1 MRHCALRSI
10 SVVTRRAVAD
20 APGRRAAG
28 LVGARRSPQALHSPP
43 PVQHARDRRGL
54 SQRRAHMHV
63 QATKRQMAAQTGV
76 GGRSRTCDAGRA
88 KLRRRECR
96 LEQLGGWRARR
107 GLERVPAALVLY
119 YHHRVHPG
127 GVGEAGRSLLARARV
142 CTLAA
147 AVQGGGGGRACVPAG
162 ACRGWRVGWG
172 TLLEPARPNAS
183 AGPGTG
189 AAARRS
195 AAECRGVWRGGLRAP
210 CGGPSPA
217 AMFGMLEAG
226 ASGGCATP
234 RTRAATRGAAHVLRA
249 LRRGGGGGKAA
260 WADSH
265 ESAQGAR
272 EAGADADVRGAR
284 ECPPAPRGAHRAPL
298 GGRTRLHFRVC
309 SRARGCVQPRAR
321 RL

>member
-1 MRHCALRSI
+1 MTDDGRLLFPRALVEDVI
-10 SVVTRRAVAD
+10 ANAVKSFVMYGRGD
-20 APGRRAAG
+20 GLDLEVSSSRVHVGSGGPGR
-28 LVGARRSPQALHSPP
+28 
-43 PVQHARDRRGL
+43 
-54 SQRRAHMHV
+54 
-63 QATKRQMAAQTGV
+63 
-76 GGRSRTCDAGRA
+76 
-88 KLRRRECR
+88 
-96 LEQLGGWRARR
+96 
-107 GLERVPAALVLY
+107 
-119 YHHRVHPG
+119 
-127 GVGEAGRSLLARARV
+127 
-142 CTLAA
+142 
-147 AVQGGGGGRACVPAG
+147 GGGRACVPAG

-272 EAGADADVRGAR
+272 EARADADVRGAR

-298 GGRTRLHFRVC
+298 GGRTRVHFRVC